1 MGMDLAEFAKLS
13 TENERGLKDTIK
25 SVVGAVAITSALF
38 IPPAII
44 LKEAADT
51 AANSIHINTEPTSV
65 PLTEKHHQPKVQ
77 TKHHQLLEAFCKL
90 SSTILVVNLTKQFN
104 AHHKYRIRPPC
115 VRGTH

>member
-65 PLTEKHHQPKVQ
+65 PSAEQ
-77 TKHHQLLEAFCKL
+77 T
-90 SSTILVVNLTKQFN
+90 SSTQGPNQTPPTPRGFLQTIIDNL
-104 AHHKYRIRPPC
+104 
-115 VRGTH
+115 GG

>member
-13 TENERGLKDTIK
+13 TENERGLKDTIT

-51 AANSIHINTEPTSV
+51 AANSIHINTDPTSA
-65 PLTEKHHQPKVQ
+65 PSAEKTSSTQEPDQTPPPTPRGLVQ
-77 TKHHQLLEAFCKL
+77 T
-90 SSTILVVNLTKQFN
+90 IIDNL
-104 AHHKYRIRPPC
+104 
-115 VRGTH
+115 GG

>member
-13 TENERGLKDTIK
+13 TENERGLKDIIK

-51 AANSIHINTEPTSV
+51 AANPIHINTEPTSV
-65 PLTEKHHQPKVQ
+65 PLTEK
-77 TKHHQLLEAFCKL
+77 T
-90 SSTILVVNLTKQFN
+90 SSTQGPNQT
-104 AHHKYRIRPPC
+104 PPTP
-115 VRGTH
+115 RGFLQTIIDNIGG

>member
-51 AANSIHINTEPTSV
+51 ATNSIHINTEPAATPSA
-65 PLTEKHHQPKVQ
+65 EQ
-77 TKHHQLLEAFCKL
+77 T
-90 SSTILVVNLTKQFN
+90 SSTQEPDQTPPPTPRGFLQTIIDNL
-104 AHHKYRIRPPC
+104 
-115 VRGTH
+115 GG